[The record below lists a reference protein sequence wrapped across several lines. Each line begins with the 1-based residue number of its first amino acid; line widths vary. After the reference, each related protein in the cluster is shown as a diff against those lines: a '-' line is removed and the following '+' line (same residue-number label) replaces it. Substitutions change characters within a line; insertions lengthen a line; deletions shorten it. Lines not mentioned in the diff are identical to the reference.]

1 MLLSNRKCCYLN
13 QIFGILEKLEEKNV
27 VHDLRES
34 FDHEIEKLKPLTLP
48 ELKTITKLV
57 K

>member
-1 MLLSNRKCCYLN
+1 MLLSKSKCCYLN

-27 VHDLRES
+27 VRDLRES

-48 ELKTITKLV
+48 ELKTIT
-57 K
+57 